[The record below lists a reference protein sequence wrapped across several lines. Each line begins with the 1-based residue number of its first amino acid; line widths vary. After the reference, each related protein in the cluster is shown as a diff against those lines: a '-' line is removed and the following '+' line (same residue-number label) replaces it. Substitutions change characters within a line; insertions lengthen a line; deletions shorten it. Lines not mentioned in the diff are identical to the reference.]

1 MIRFDNLVFDYP
13 GYRALH
19 SVSARIEPGSI
30 TALVGPNGA
39 GKTTLMRCLAALE
52 SPFSGAIFTDDID
65 VIAEPRRAR
74 ARLGF
79 LQDMFGLYDE
89 LSARRCLHYAAAT
102 RGVREAEIASRIE
115 AVAAR
120 VGIAALLDHQA
131 GALSRGQRQ
140 RLAIGQTIIHSPAL
154 LILDEPAAGLDPE
167 SRADL
172 SALLRALRND
182 GMTLLVASHILA
194 ELEDY
199 STHLL
204 VLEGGRIAQ
213 HAAIAA
219 VRPSARQL
227 SLTLARPSPQADTLL
242 RQRAEV
248 DALGIDGTT
257 CTFAFSGDDHAQAAL
272 LAALI
277 NEGVPVVSL
286 SETRASLE
294 DLYLDRIRSVRA
306 ART

>member
-1 MIRFDNLVFDYP
+1 MIRFENIVFDYP

-19 SVSARIEPGSI
+19 GVSARIEPGSI

-39 GKTTLMRCLAALE
+39 GKTTLMRCLSALE
-52 SPFSGAIFTDDID
+52 NPFSGSILVGELD
-65 VIAEPRRAR
+65 VIAEPRQAR
-74 ARLGF
+74 ARIGF
-79 LQDMFGLYDE
+79 LQDIFGLYDE

-102 RGVREAEIASRIE
+102 RGVPEQEIAGRID

-131 GALSRGQRQ
+131 GTLSRGQRQ

-167 SRADL
+167 SRAEL
-172 SALLRALRND
+172 STLLRALRDD
-182 GMTLLVASHILA
+182 GMTLLVSSHILA

-199 STHLL
+199 STHML

-213 HAAIAA
+213 HSAIAT
-219 VRPSARQL
+219 VRPTARRL
-227 SLTLARPSPQADTLL
+227 AVTLAGPSPEAEAWL
-242 RQRAEV
+242 RQRSEV
-248 DALGIDGTT
+248 SALGNAGNAI
-257 CTFAFSGDDHAQAAL
+257 TFDFSGDDFAQAAL
-272 LAALI
+272 LSALI
-277 NEGVPVVSL
+277 GEGVRVVSF

-306 ART
+306 ARA

>member
-1 MIRFDNLVFDYP
+1 MIRFENLVFDYP
-13 GYRALH
+13 GHRALH
-19 SVSARIEPGSI
+19 GVSGQIDPGSI

-39 GKTTLMRCLAALE
+39 GKTTLMRCMAALDT
-52 SPFSGAIFTDDID
+52 PFSGSIHLGDLD
-65 VIAEPRRAR
+65 VIAEPRRTR

-79 LQDMFGLYDE
+79 LQDLFGLYDE

-102 RGVREAEIASRIE
+102 RGVPEQEIGARID

-120 VGIAALLDHQA
+120 VGIAPLLDHLA

-167 SRADL
+167 SRAEL
-172 SALLRALRND
+172 SALLRTLRDD
-182 GMTLLVASHILA
+182 GMTLIVSSHILA

-213 HAAIAA
+213 HSAIAT
-219 VRPSARQL
+219 VRPMARR
-227 SLTLARPSPQADTLL
+227 LTATMAGSSSQAKALL

-248 DALGIDGTT
+248 SALGIAGNTL
-257 CTFAFSGDDHAQAAL
+257 TFEFSGDDAAQAAL

-277 NEGVPVVSL
+277 NDGIRVVSF

-294 DLYLDRIRSVRA
+294 ELYLDRIRSVRA
-306 ART
+306 ARA